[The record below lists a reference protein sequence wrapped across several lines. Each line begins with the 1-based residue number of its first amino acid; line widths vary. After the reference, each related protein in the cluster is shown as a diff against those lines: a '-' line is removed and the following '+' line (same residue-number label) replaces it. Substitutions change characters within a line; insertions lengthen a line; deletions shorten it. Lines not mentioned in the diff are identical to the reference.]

1 MTVPLTLQASSEHI
15 KRAGIAQNK
24 LAELTVSDAKKL
36 VEPHIN
42 TVRKNILAQLKQRE
56 IDRKKN
62 KTGSQAVYYKLKEI
76 DQVIKDDWPNIT
88 KSVRKTAAK
97 DVSIGAKRGFSVVNA
112 ELGTAY
118 RTPLV
123 AAAFAESVDLIVKT
137 AAKVHIK
144 VIRAEIVQGMIANDD
159 FARSA
164 SRIAQFFDK
173 GKGTGTY
180 KSPFSNAARVI
191 RSETQLAH
199 VRAKVALYENEGY
212 TRVLIVNGKVGC
224 PICAPHIGE
233 IYWLDEGPLPIFHP
247 HCGCAP
253 ISHDRKV
260 RAGSKP
266 RKFEK
271 IPENSPVPVKRETDF
286 QEAPEK

>member
-1 MTVPLTLQASSEHI
+1 MTTPVTLQASAEHI
-15 KRAGIAQNK
+15 RRAGVAQNK
-24 LAELTVSDAKKL
+24 LAELTVRDAKKL

-42 TVRKNILAQLKQRE
+42 VVRKNILSQLAIRE
-56 IDRKKN
+56 RDRKAGK
-62 KTGSQAVYYKLKEI
+62 KGSQAVYYKLKEI
-76 DQVIKDDWPNIT
+76 DQVIKNDWPDIT

-97 DVSIGAKRGFSVVNA
+97 DIPIAAKSGFKLVNA

-123 AAAFAESVDLIVKT
+123 SAAFAESVDLIVKT

-144 VIRAEIVQGMIANDD
+144 VIRAEIVQGMLANDD

-180 KSPFSNAARVI
+180 KSPFSNATRVI

-199 VRAKVALYENEGY
+199 VRSKVALYENEGF

-233 IYWLDEGPLPIFHP
+233 IYWLDEGPLATYHP
-247 HCGCAP
+247 HCGCSCV
-253 ISHDRKV
+253 SHDKRVRSSIKKV
-260 RAGSKP
+260 
-266 RKFEK
+266 EK
-271 IPENSPVPVKRETDF
+271 IPETKPIPVKRETDF
-286 QEAPEK
+286 QEAP

>member
-1 MTVPLTLQASSEHI
+1 MTAPINLDDSAIHI
-15 KRAGIAQNK
+15 NRAGVAQNK
-24 LAELTVSDAKKL
+24 LAELTVRDAKKL
-36 VEPHIN
+36 VEPHIK
-42 TVRKNILAQLKQRE
+42 TVRKNILSQLKQRE

-62 KTGSQAVYYKLKEI
+62 KAGSQAVYYKLKEI
-76 DQVIKDDWPNIT
+76 DQVIKNDWPDIT
-88 KSVRKTAAK
+88 KSVRSTAAK
-97 DVSIGAKRGFSVVNA
+97 DISIGAKRGFSVVNS

-123 AAAFAESVDLIVKT
+123 SAAFAESVDLIVKT

-191 RSETQLAH
+191 RTETQLAH
-199 VRAKVALYENEGY
+199 SRAKVALYENEGF

-233 IYWLDEGPLPIFHP
+233 IYWLDEGPLPVFHP

-253 ISHDRKV
+253 VSHDRKV
-260 RAGSKP
+260 RPGSKS
-266 RKFEK
+266 RDFEK
-271 IPENSPVPVKRETDF
+271 IPESNPVPVDRETQF
-286 QEAPEK
+286 QEEPKK

>member
-1 MTVPLTLQASSEHI
+1 MPVELQTSAEHI

-24 LAELTVSDAKKL
+24 LAALTVSDAKKL

-42 TVRKNILAQLKQRE
+42 VVRKNILSQLKQRE

-62 KTGSQAVYYKLKEI
+62 KAGSQAVYYKLKEI
-76 DQVIKDDWPNIT
+76 DQVIKDDWPDIT

-97 DVSIGAKRGFSVVNA
+97 DVPIAAKRGFALVNS
-112 ELGTAY
+112 ELATAY

-123 AAAFAESVDLIVKT
+123 SAAFAESVDLIVKT

-144 VIRAEIVQGMIANDD
+144 VIRAEIVQGMLANDD

-173 GKGTGTY
+173 GKGCGHY
-180 KSPFSNAARVI
+180 KNPFANATRVI

-233 IYWLDEGPLPIFHP
+233 IYWLDEGPIPIFHS

-253 ISHDRKV
+253 ISHDRKA
-260 RAGSKP
+260 RAGLRP
-266 RKFEK
+266 VEK
-271 IPENSPVPVKRETDF
+271 IPENKPIPVSRETDF
-286 QEAPEK
+286 QKAPKN

>member
-1 MTVPLTLQASSEHI
+1 MTVPPTLQASAEHI
-15 KRAGIAQNK
+15 KRAGITQNK
-24 LAELTVSDAKKL
+24 LAELTVRDAKKL

-42 TVRKNILAQLKQRE
+42 TVRKNILSQLKQRE
-56 IDRKKN
+56 IDRKKS
-62 KTGSQAVYYKLKEI
+62 KKGSQAVYYKLKEI

-97 DVSIGAKRGFSVVNA
+97 DIPIGAKRGFSIVNS

-123 AAAFAESVDLIVKT
+123 SASFAESVDLIVKT

-233 IYWLDEGPLPIFHP
+233 IYQLNDGPLPIYHP
-247 HCGCAP
+247 HCGCSAVAY
-253 ISHDRKV
+253 DRKP
-260 RAGSKP
+260 KP
-266 RKFEK
+266 PANQ
-271 IPENSPVPVKRETDF
+271 IPENKPIPVSRETDF
-286 QEAPEK
+286 QEAPGK